1 MWKNK
6 SVATDCAL
14 HTPYYLMI
22 SRLEDGLG
30 IGGGDLMVSTKKEY
44 FDFFCF
50 TTADSLSNVTAE

>member
-30 IGGGDLMVSTKKEY
+30 IGGGFNGVYKEGV
-44 FDFFCF
+44 
-50 TTADSLSNVTAE
+50 L